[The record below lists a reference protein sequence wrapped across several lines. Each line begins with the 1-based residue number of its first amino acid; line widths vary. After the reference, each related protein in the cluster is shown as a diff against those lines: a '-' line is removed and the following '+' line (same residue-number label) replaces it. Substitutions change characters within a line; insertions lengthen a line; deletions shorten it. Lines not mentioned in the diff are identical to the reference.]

1 MGLVELG
8 FAKSIQQH
16 IYMLHEHHGKRDK
29 AKLLG
34 DKGDEEKLQE
44 AYIGSNA
51 HHVLP
56 WWIRVANH
64 GGLREQFLLYLKA
77 PPFPEH
83 FGKNIE

>member
-1 MGLVELG
+1 MGLVGLG

-16 IYMLHEHHGKRDK
+16 IYILPEHHRKRDK

-34 DKGDEEKLQE
+34 DKGDEE
-44 AYIGSNA
+44 AYIGANV

-56 WWIRVANH
+56 WWVRVANH
-64 GGLREQFLLYLKA
+64 GGLREHFLLYLKA
-77 PPFPEH
+77 PPFPEY